1 MTLQIIKER
10 ECPNCHLQILDLRIE
25 RKVEQYFEI
34 SASDPSWND
43 YEPEVFNESDWV
55 AVCYT
60 VADDSKYEY
69 GNGCMYEFKN
79 LSPDDNAEF
88 FMRGE
93 VDGHGD
99 ELTNVKA
106 KMV

>member
-10 ECPNCHLQILDLRIE
+10 ECPSCHEQIIDLRIE
-25 RKVEQYFEI
+25 RKAEQYFDI
-34 SASDPSWND
+34 SVSEPSWND
-43 YEPEVFNESDWV
+43 YDPAVFNESDWV
-55 AVCYT
+55 AVCYS
-60 VADDSKYEY
+60 VSDGDESY

-79 LSPDDNAEF
+79 FSPDDNAEF